1 MSIRILT
8 DSAADL
14 EPQDYAALD
23 VELIPLT
30 LTVGG
35 RSYAADQRFNK
46 VDFFRLLEA
55 SDVFPTTS
63 QPAPADFEAIFE
75 DVRQKGDTMIFIS
88 IAGVLSGTNQTVNVV
103 KGMGEYDDVYI
114 VDSCSATLGQKQLV
128 LEAVRLRSEGKS
140 APEIV
145 LALEALKKRI
155 RLFAGLDTLEYL
167 RRGGRLSGAAASI
180 GTLARIKPVVTLS
193 SDGSVSVAGKS
204 IGKARAMKE
213 VGALLEKNPPDPA
226 YPIFGL
232 YAGNSDNLLELSEK
246 LGISFAPENQSCI
259 GPIIG
264 AHIGPGAYGI
274 VYIAKE

>member
-1 MSIRILT
+1 MSIRIFT

-14 EPQDYAALD
+14 EPQDYESLG

-30 LTVGG
+30 LTVGS

-75 DVRQKGDTMIFIS
+75 DVRQKGDEMIFIS
-88 IAGVLSGTNQTVNVV
+88 IAAVLSGTNQTANVV
-103 KGMGEYDDVYI
+103 KGMGDYENVHI

-128 LEAVRLRSEGKS
+128 LEAVRLRDAGKS
-140 APEIV
+140 AAEIV

-155 RLFAGLDTLEYL
+155 RLYAGLDTLEYL

-193 SDGSVSVAGKS
+193 SDGSVCVAGKS

-213 VGALLEKNPPDPA
+213 VGALLERNPPDPA
-226 YPIFGL
+226 YPIFGV
-232 YAGNSDNLLELSEK
+232 YAGNSDNLQELSEK
-246 LGISFAPENQSCI
+246 LGIRFAPENQICI